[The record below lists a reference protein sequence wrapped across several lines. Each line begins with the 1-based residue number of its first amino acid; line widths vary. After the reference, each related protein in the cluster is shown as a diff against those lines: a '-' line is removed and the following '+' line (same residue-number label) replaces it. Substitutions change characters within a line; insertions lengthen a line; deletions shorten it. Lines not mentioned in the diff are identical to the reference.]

1 MSWLIAGKWR
11 RRRRSIFCIKTL
23 FKQFHL
29 ILTKPVTNKNH
40 LRWSFVPSC
49 QENGSRG
56 KRMKNARARRR
67 LISKE
72 GLSSLLMLSVLT
84 MLLLLP
90 MLTMLLLLMLLLLM
104 MLLILLS
111 LSTPTSQ
118 RFDDNNACHK
128 KRQDFF
134 GILAPFFASYHFWNS
149 LHFRTVS
156 QALVLPR
163 IDFLCIEILVLFIW
177 LQILWFRPAD
187 LSH

>member
-1 MSWLIAGKWR
+1 MINCREVKKKKKKNF
-11 RRRRSIFCIKTL
+11 FCIKTL

-49 QENGSRG
+49 QESRG

-72 GLSSLLMLSVLT
+72 GLSSLLMLSVLN
-84 MLLLLP
+84 MLLMLP
-90 MLTMLLLLMLLLLM
+90 MLTMLLLLLLLM
-104 MLLILLS
+104 MLFILLS

-163 IDFLCIEILVLFIW
+163 IDFLCIEILVLFI
-177 LQILWFRPAD
+177 
-187 LSH
+187 